1 MQQQNK
7 QTYPIDKTMKILA
20 IAGSNSDTSINKLL
34 VTYAAS
40 LVPDA
45 EVETVDMNDFEMPI
59 YKHQREVEN
68 GVPQQ
73 AVDFAAKIDA
83 ADILLVSLSEHNGT
97 YSTAFKNV
105 FDWTSRIKN
114 RAVWNEKPMLLMA
127 TAPGGRGGL
136 GVLEAAE
143 KRFPL
148 HGGNIIATFT
158 LPFFNDNFDKS
169 AQQISNEEKNNELK
183 EKLEKISKLESILEK

>member
-1 MQQQNK
+1 
-7 QTYPIDKTMKILA
+7 MKILA
-20 IAGSNSDTSINKLL
+20 IAGSNSDTSINRQL
-34 VTYAAS
+34 VTYATT
-40 LVPDA
+40 LFDNA
-45 EVETVDMNDFEMPI
+45 EIEIVDMNDFEMPI
-59 YKHQREVEN
+59 YKHQREVES

-73 AVDFAAKIDA
+73 AIDFASKIDN

-105 FDWTSRIKN
+105 FDWTSRIKQ

-148 HGGNIIATFT
+148 HGGNIVGTFT
-158 LPFFNDNFDKS
+158 LPFFNDNFNKEN
-169 AQQISNEEKNNELK
+169 QKISNEEKDNELR
-183 EKLEKISKLESILEK
+183 EIIGKISAVETILEK

>member
-1 MQQQNK
+1 
-7 QTYPIDKTMKILA
+7 MKILA
-20 IAGSNSDTSINKLL
+20 IAGSNSETSINRQL
-34 VTYAAS
+34 VTYATT
-40 LVPDA
+40 LFENA
-45 EVETVDMNDFEMPI
+45 EIEIVDMNDFEMPI
-59 YKHQREVEN
+59 YKHQREVES

-73 AVDFAAKIDA
+73 AIDFASKIDS
-83 ADILLVSLSEHNGT
+83 ADVLLISLSEHNGT

-105 FDWTSRIKN
+105 FDWTSRIKQ

-148 HGGNIIATFT
+148 HGGNIVDTFT
-158 LPFFNDNFDKS
+158 LPFFNDNFDKE
-169 AQQISNEEKNNELK
+169 AQKISNAEKDSELR
-183 EKLEKISKLESILEK
+183 EKVNKISAVETILEK

>member
-1 MQQQNK
+1 
-7 QTYPIDKTMKILA
+7 MKILA
-20 IAGSNSDTSINKLL
+20 IAGSNSDTSINRQL
-34 VTYAAS
+34 VTYTTTLFES
-40 LVPDA
+40 A
-45 EVETVDMNDFEMPI
+45 EIEIVDMNDFEMPI
-59 YKHQREVEN
+59 YKHQREVES

-73 AVDFAAKIDA
+73 ALDLASKIDS
-83 ADILLVSLSEHNGT
+83 ADVLLVSLSEHNGT

-105 FDWTSRIKN
+105 FDWTSRIKQ

-148 HGGNIIATFT
+148 HGGNIVDTFT
-158 LPFFNDNFDKS
+158 LPFFNDNFDKEN
-169 AQQISNEEKNNELK
+169 QKISNAEKDSELR
-183 EKLEKISKLESILEK
+183 EKVNKISAVETILEK

>member
-1 MQQQNK
+1 
-7 QTYPIDKTMKILA
+7 MKILA
-20 IAGSNSDTSINKLL
+20 IAGSNSDTSINRQL
-34 VTYAAS
+34 VTYATT
-40 LVPDA
+40 VFENA
-45 EVETVDMNDFEMPI
+45 EIEIVDMNDFEMPI

-73 AVDFAAKIDA
+73 AIDLASKIDG
-83 ADILLVSLSEHNGT
+83 ADVLLVSLSEHNGT

-105 FDWTSRIKN
+105 FDWTSRIKQ

-148 HGGNIIATFT
+148 HGGNIVDTFT
-158 LPFFNDNFDKS
+158 LPFFNDNFDRENQK
-169 AQQISNEEKNNELK
+169 ISNTEKDSELK
-183 EKLEKISKLESILEK
+183 EKITKISAVEIILEK

>member
-1 MQQQNK
+1 
-7 QTYPIDKTMKILA
+7 MKILA

-34 VTYAAS
+34 VSYAAS
-40 LVPDA
+40 LIENA
-45 EVETVDMNDFEMPI
+45 EVETVDMNEFEMPL
-59 YKHQREVEN
+59 YKHQLEVES
-68 GVPQQ
+68 GLPQQ
-73 AVDFAAKIDA
+73 ATDFASKIDA

-97 YSTAFKNV
+97 YSVAFKNV

-136 GVLEAAE
+136 GVLEAAT

-148 HGGNIIATFT
+148 HGGNIVDTFT
-158 LPFFNDNFDKS
+158 LPFFNDNFNKETGR
-169 AQQISNEEKNNELK
+169 ISNQEKDNELK
-183 EKLEKISKLESILEK
+183 EKIQKISAIESILEK

>member
-1 MQQQNK
+1 
-7 QTYPIDKTMKILA
+7 MKILA
-20 IAGSNSDTSINKLL
+20 IAGSNSEASINRLL
-34 VTYAAS
+34 VSYAAS
-40 LVPDA
+40 LIENA

-59 YKHQREVEN
+59 YKHQREVES
-68 GVPQQ
+68 GVPQE
-73 AVDFAAKIDA
+73 AKDLAAKIDA
-83 ADILLVSLSEHNGT
+83 ADVLLVSLSEHNGT

-105 FDWTSRIKN
+105 FDWTSRIKD

-148 HGGNIIATFT
+148 HGGNIVDTFT
-158 LPFFNDNFDKS
+158 LPFFNDNFDRS
-169 AQQISNEEKNNELK
+169 AHKISNEEKDSELK
-183 EKLEKISKLESILEK
+183 EKIKKISAIESLLEK

>member
-1 MQQQNK
+1 
-7 QTYPIDKTMKILA
+7 MKILA

-40 LVPDA
+40 LVPNA
-45 EVETVDMNDFEMPI
+45 EVETVDMNLFEMPI
-59 YKHQREVEN
+59 YKHQREVES
-68 GVPQQ
+68 GVPQE
-73 AVDFAAKIDA
+73 AKDFAAKIDA

-105 FDWTSRIKN
+105 FDWTSRIKD

-136 GVLEAAE
+136 GVLEAAA

-148 HGGNIIATFT
+148 HGGNIVDTFT
-158 LPFFNDNFDKS
+158 LPFFNDNFDKT
-169 AQQISNEEKNNELK
+169 AQKVSNEEKDNELK
-183 EKLEKISKLESILEK
+183 EKLEKISTLESILEK

>member
-1 MQQQNK
+1 
-7 QTYPIDKTMKILA
+7 MKILA
-20 IAGSNSDTSINKLL
+20 IAGSNSETSINKLL
-34 VTYAAS
+34 VSYAAS
-40 LVPDA
+40 LIENA
-45 EVETVDMNDFEMPI
+45 EVEIVDMNDFEMPI
-59 YKHQREVEN
+59 YKHQREVES

-83 ADILLVSLSEHNGT
+83 ADLLLVSLSEHNGT

-114 RAVWNEKPMLLMA
+114 RAVWNEVPMLLMA
-127 TAPGGRGGL
+127 TAPGARGGL

-148 HGGNIIATFT
+148 HGGNIVDTFT
-158 LPFFNDNFDKS
+158 LPFFNDNFDKE
-169 AQQISNEEKNNELK
+169 AGKISNEEKDSELRD
-183 EKLEKISKLESILEK
+183 KIKKICAIESILEK

>member
-1 MQQQNK
+1 
-7 QTYPIDKTMKILA
+7 MKILA
-20 IAGSNSDTSINKLL
+20 IAGSNSDTSINRQL
-34 VTYAAS
+34 VTYATT
-40 LVPDA
+40 LFENV
-45 EVETVDMNDFEMPI
+45 EVEIVDMNDFEMPI
-59 YKHQREVEN
+59 YKHQREVES

-73 AVDFAAKIDA
+73 ANNFAAKIDN

-105 FDWTSRIKN
+105 FDWTSRIKQ

-148 HGGNIIATFT
+148 HGGNIVDTFT
-158 LPFFNDNFDKS
+158 LPFFNDNFDKEN
-169 AQQISNEEKNNELK
+169 QKISNEEKDSELR
-183 EKLEKISKLESILEK
+183 EKVSKISTLETILEK